1 MPSGQTFLQA
11 FNDIFQNYS
20 MSKPIH
26 AIELTNGLQSVQHF
40 FAKFVSANACVYTSI
55 DSEKR
60 SSFLIITMQVKAFAS
75 SWFTAYEYN
84 VPVLNSNLETIP

>member
-26 AIELTNGLQSVQHF
+26 AIELTNGLQSEQHF
-40 FAKFVSANACVYTSI
+40 CAKFVSANACVYTSL

-60 SSFLIITMQVKAFAS
+60 SSFLIITMHLFKSKPSRVVGLPRMNTMFP
-75 SWFTAYEYN
+75 F
-84 VPVLNSNLETIP
+84 